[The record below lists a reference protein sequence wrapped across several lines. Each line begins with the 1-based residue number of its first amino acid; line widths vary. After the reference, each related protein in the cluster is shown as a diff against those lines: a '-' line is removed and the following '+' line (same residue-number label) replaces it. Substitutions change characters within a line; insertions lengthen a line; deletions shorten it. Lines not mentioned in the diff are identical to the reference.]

1 MIMELARICRF
12 FGYSA
17 ETETETMLRNCGWSE
32 A

>member
-17 ETETETMLRNCGWSE
+17 ETETMLRNCGWSE